1 MFGCDRVLMSDILS
15 HLNVTH
21 RSNCSDW
28 DSSTDPLGKGDP
40 MMSTE
45 SDLHDVAARN
55 EYNSNNP
62 TLRYPTGNWSA
73 NNRHDYIKILNR
85 QALDA
90 LLKAGHED
98 EAVKRAKE
106 KADRAWDRF
115 YTLMGSVMSQ
125 VKLHEQERAEP
136 KETP

>member
-1 MFGCDRVLMSDILS
+1 MRSIGDRLFTLKGRRDKT
-15 HLNVTH
+15 NV
-21 RSNCSDW
+21 RSSNCSDW
-28 DSSTDPLGKGDP
+28 DRSTDPLGKGDP

-45 SDLHDVAARN
+45 SDLHDVAARWDYEN
-55 EYNSNNP
+55 CCYS
-62 TLRYPTGNWSA
+62 GNWSA

-106 KADRAWDRF
+106 KADRAWDKF
-115 YTLMGSVMSQ
+115 YTLMGTVMSQ

-136 KETP
+136 KETK

>member
-1 MFGCDRVLMSDILS
+1 MRSIGDRLFTLKERRDKT
-15 HLNVTH
+15 NV
-21 RSNCSDW
+21 RSSNCSDW
-28 DSSTDPLGKGDP
+28 DRSTDPLGKGDP
-40 MMSTE
+40 MMSLAE
-45 SDLHDVAARN
+45 DLMN

-62 TLRYPTGNWSA
+62 RLDGSA

-106 KADRAWDRF
+106 KADRAWDKF
-115 YTLMGSVMSQ
+115 YTLMGTVMNQ
-125 VKLHEQERAEP
+125 VKLHEQER
-136 KETP
+136 KDDDRS